1 MKVIALGFFDGVHLG
16 HKALFTRTCEIA
28 QTLDAQAAAF
38 TFDSHPIDLLAGET
52 VPLITD
58 LRARKQLIRTVGGID
73 EIIVQAFD
81 ADFAALSWEQFVEL
95 LKNEYG
101 AAHLVCGYDFRFGS
115 GGVGDVTRLQKKCT
129 ELKLGLDVIA
139 PVKIDDMPVCS
150 THIRKLLLAGK
161 MEEAQIFLG
170 HPHVLAGEV
179 APGNKLGRT
188 LGAKTVNLRFGSGV
202 IVLPKGVYATKV
214 TLSDGTQYLA
224 ATAIGTRPTVEQ
236 AGELTVES
244 HLLDFERDLY
254 GEEICLS
261 FYHYLR
267 PEQKFESLE
276 ILGEQIQK
284 DITEVRNI
292 FHINQI

>member
-28 QTLDAQAAAF
+28 KKRGAQAAVF
-38 TFDSHPIDLLAGET
+38 TFDSHPTDVLTGEA

-58 LRARKQLIRTVGGID
+58 TQAREHLIRMVGGID
-73 EIIVQAFD
+73 EIIMQAFD
-81 ADFAALSWEQFVEL
+81 TDFAALSWEGFVEL

-101 AAHLVCGYDFRFGS
+101 AVHFVCGYDFRFGKN
-115 GGVGDVTRLQKKCT
+115 GAGDVLRLKEKCT
-129 ELKLGLDVIA
+129 QLGLGLDVIA
-139 PVKIDDMPVCS
+139 PVKIDGMPVCS

-161 MEEAQIFLG
+161 MEQASAFLG
-170 HPHVLAGEV
+170 HPHVLMGEV
-179 APGNKLGRT
+179 VPGKKLGRKI
-188 LGAKTVNLRFGSGV
+188 GAKTVNLHFSTGV

-214 TLSDGTQYLA
+214 TLSDGAQYLA
-224 ATAIGTRPTVEQ
+224 ATSIGTRPTVEQ
-236 AGELTVES
+236 AGDMTIES
-244 HLLDFERDLY
+244 HLLDFEGDLY

-276 ILGEQIQK
+276 ILSEQIQK
-284 DITEVRNI
+284 DITKVR
-292 FHINQI
+292 HMLQKR